1 LRNDAE
7 EMGMKDDV
15 LALLHRGK
23 FTTLPR
29 LKLLLAARRGRSV
42 RPTRLNKVVKELIQ
56 ERRVSRRMSPHG
68 RSRVAVTFSFRLG
81 PERCVWLDPCS
92 FYFIK
97 S

>member
-1 LRNDAE
+1 MRL
-7 EMGMKDDV
+7 KDDV
-15 LALLHRGK
+15 FALLRRGT

-29 LKLLLAARRGRSV
+29 LKLLLAARRGRLV
-42 RPTRLNKVVKELIQ
+42 PPWRVNKVVRELIQ
-56 ERRVSRRMSPHG
+56 ERRVSRRVSPHG

-92 FYFIK
+92 LYFIK